1 MASSNQGRV
10 LPHWSSGRGFV
21 STDPERQGEVVGYV
35 RSGPIERAPTSRSA
49 SVQGAKTRLDWRR
62 VQPDRDFE
70 GSSSRHG
77 R

>member
-1 MASSNQGRV
+1 MASSNQGGG
-10 LPHWSSGRGFV
+10 LPHWSSGRGFL

-49 SVQGAKTRLDWRR
+49 SDPASTSPMDWRR

>member
-1 MASSNQGRV
+1 MASSNQGTV

-49 SVQGAKTRLDWRR
+49 SGRATNPGTDWRR

>member
-1 MASSNQGRV
+1 MASSKQGSV

-35 RSGPIERAPTSRSA
+35 RSGPIESAPTSRSA
-49 SVQGAKTRLDWRR
+49 SDGAAKRLDWRR

>member
-1 MASSNQGRV
+1 MASSNQGSA
-10 LPHWSSGRGFV
+10 LPHWTTGRGFV

-35 RSGPIERAPTSRSA
+35 RSGPIEHAPTSRSA
-49 SVQGAKTRLDWRR
+49 SDMAPTLRMDWRR

-70 GSSSRHG
+70 GGSSRHG

>member
-1 MASSNQGRV
+1 MVSSNQGRV
-10 LPHWSSGRGFV
+10 LPHWSSGRSFV
-21 STDPERQGEVVGYV
+21 SADPERQGEVVGYV
-35 RSGPIERAPTSRSA
+35 RQGPIERAPTSRSA
-49 SVQGAKTRLDWRR
+49 QDRGSPARTDWRR